1 VVGSLGGSR
10 HGETLTSAASPRRA
24 HRGSRSS
31 CRQSGEDWRQGSG
44 TRLVSPRHRHTNTLV
59 DEEDT
64 GEQARFKKRLAT
76 SEYKTDS
83 LKWTA

>member
-1 VVGSLGGSR
+1 MTIVFQ
-10 HGETLTSAASPRRA
+10 A
-24 HRGSRSS
+24 RGAGHPEVWR
-31 CRQSGEDWRQGSG
+31 RQGSG
-44 TRLVSPRHRHTNTLV
+44 TRLVSRHRHTKTLV